1 MEVIGFFIRC
11 SIEKKVRLFLVYQVR
26 ELYEKHQ
33 QNLFLTLLAGHKG
46 LNRVIRLPE
55 VHRPGLS
62 LAGYLRD
69 YENQRVL
76 VLGSVEIAYLKDL
89 DPVLCVE
96 RMRGVCTSKTPVV
109 VIAGRNV
116 PPKEVLDF
124 CNATDMPLLR
134 TKLKTVE
141 FLSKLTDTLQ
151 EDFSPS
157 INCHGTLVEV
167 FGVGVLIQGDS
178 SVGKSETALG
188 LIEKGHRLV
197 SDDVVHIKLC
207 EDSYLKGSGPE
218 LTRHL
223 IEIRGIGIVNV
234 AHLYGAVCIC
244 DEKRVDMIIK
254 LEQWDDKRFYDRVG
268 LDVQFCEV
276 LGLQI
281 PYHVLPVK
289 PGRDIVLLT
298 ETLAL
303 NFRLKGM
310 GFNSAKDFNIRLLE
324 TIATKQRLKQSV

>member
-1 MEVIGFFIRC
+1 M
-11 SIEKKVRLFLVYQVR
+11 VYQVR

-33 QNLFLTLLAGHKG
+33 ETLSLSILAGQKG
-46 LNRVIRLPE
+46 LSRMVRLPE

-69 YENQRVL
+69 YDNERVL
-76 VLGSVEIAYLKDL
+76 VFGSLEVGYLKDL
-89 DPVLCVE
+89 DPKLCVE
-96 RMRGVCTSKTPVV
+96 RVQGVCTPKTPLV
-109 VIAGRNV
+109 VIAGRNA

-124 CNATDMPLLR
+124 CDAAEIPLLR
-134 TKLKTVE
+134 TKMKTVE
-141 FLSKLTDTLQ
+141 FLRKLTDTLQ

-157 INCHGTLVEV
+157 ISCHGTLVEV

-197 SDDVVHIKLC
+197 SDDVVHVKLC
-207 EDSYLKGSGPE
+207 ENSYLKGSGPE

-223 IEIRGIGIVNV
+223 VEIRGIGIVNV

-254 LEQWDDKRFYDRVG
+254 LEPWDDKRFYDRIG

-324 TIATKQRLKQSV
+324 TIAAKQRLKQSVEGEKV